1 MGGYRPAAAA
11 GGASA
16 PTAHASTHESGGS
29 DATTKLVAQATPD
42 TTQQNLN
49 TAGGQKDFDPT
60 VTFTADG
67 ASDYILE
74 SRFSLWISPTDTADL
89 YYRVDS
95 GADVLCGRNSQ
106 VDQHQVMWV
115 TSTIIPA
122 ASLSAGA
129 HTITVSLDCAR
140 DVRVYGTV
148 LPTLLD
154 IHQA

>member
-74 SRFSLWISPTDTADL
+74 SRFSLWI
-89 YYRVDS
+89 
-95 GADVLCGRNSQ
+95 
-106 VDQHQVMWV
+106 
-115 TSTIIPA
+115 
-122 ASLSAGA
+122 
-129 HTITVSLDCAR
+129 
-140 DVRVYGTV
+140 
-148 LPTLLD
+148 
-154 IHQA
+154 